1 MKMFV
6 YAVRDTQA
14 DACMRPVFFER
25 DAVAIRSFKLSVSN
39 ADDPMN
45 KTPVDFT
52 LYRIAK
58 FDDETMQMIHE
69 EPYRLMNGLEAISQ
83 REFDLEQISA
93 LNKEINILKN
103 GEDPIAELQEAL

>member
-39 ADDPMN
+39 AEDPMN
-45 KTPVDFT
+45 QTPVDFT
-52 LYRIAK
+52 LYRIAA
-58 FDDETMQMIHE
+58 FDDETMLMTSE
-69 EPYRLMNGLEAISQ
+69 EPFRLLNGLQAISDRQ
-83 REFDLEQISA
+83 FDLEQISA
-93 LNKEINILKN
+93 LNKEIDAIKN
-103 GEDPIAELQEAL
+103 GEDPHPEITI